1 MNEELDF
8 MGASLNSSSGR
19 DYATLSLKVL
29 KKDLD
34 KGFNLFMGALA
45 QPTFPEEEIR
55 REIEKVLAAIQSAE
69 DQPEGL
75 HLLRDRRSFDAV
87 QAEGPQR

>member
-34 KGFNLFMGALA
+34 KGFNLFMGAL
-45 QPTFPEEEIR
+45 T
-55 REIEKVLAAIQSAE
+55 
-69 DQPEGL
+69 
-75 HLLRDRRSFDAV
+75 HLPS
-87 QAEGPQR
+87 